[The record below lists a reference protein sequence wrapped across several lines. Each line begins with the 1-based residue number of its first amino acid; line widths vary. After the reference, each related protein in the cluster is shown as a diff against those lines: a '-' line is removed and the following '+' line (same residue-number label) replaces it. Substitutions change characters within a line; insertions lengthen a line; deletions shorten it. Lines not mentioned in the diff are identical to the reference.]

1 MSVQAINSANV
12 NVNSKK
18 NKKVNYVKTTGY
30 LAAALAVG
38 SGIAGGNKKIKL
50 HKKLAYVAAALTAL
64 HIGIVEW
71 FHCKKRNEVK

>member
-18 NKKVNYVKTTGY
+18 NKKINYVKTTGY
-30 LAAALAVG
+30 LATVFAVG
-38 SGIAGGNKKIKL
+38 SGVAGNNKKIKL
-50 HKKLAYVAAALTAL
+50 HKKLAYIAAVLTAL

-71 FHCKKRNEVK
+71 FHHKKVTK